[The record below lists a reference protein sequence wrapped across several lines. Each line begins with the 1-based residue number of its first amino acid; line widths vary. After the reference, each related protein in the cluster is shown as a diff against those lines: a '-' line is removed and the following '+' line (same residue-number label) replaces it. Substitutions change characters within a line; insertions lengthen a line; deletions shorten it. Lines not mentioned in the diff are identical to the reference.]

1 MNLVSDRNQLFRR
14 MSGKIEFKLG
24 QYVGLRPAEIHVAW
38 LRQKTLHEY
47 DQLSENNKKL
57 VKEFLALHDWLEFF
71 DVRLKQPIKRV
82 RNKYYHYDADET
94 IVVQRDL
101 YINQGAFSGGKKAR
115 RESFENK

>member
-1 MNLVSDRNQLFRR
+1 MRSF
-14 MSGKIEFKLG
+14 
-24 QYVGLRPAEIHVAW
+24 
-38 LRQKTLHEY
+38 
-47 DQLSENNKKL
+47 
-57 VKEFLALHDWLEFF
+57 KEFLSHHDWSKIF

-115 RESFENK
+115 RESLENK